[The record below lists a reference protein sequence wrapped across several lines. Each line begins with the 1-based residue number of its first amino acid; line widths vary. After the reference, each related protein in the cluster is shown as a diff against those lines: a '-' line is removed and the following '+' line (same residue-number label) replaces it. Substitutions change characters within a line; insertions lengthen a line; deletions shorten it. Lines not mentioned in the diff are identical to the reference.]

1 MAVEEEES
9 SKVCGLCSKLV
20 DHGETLSDD
29 MLEYLIAFLNIQVSF
44 RNNRDIFLT
53 FSRHDFFK

>member
-29 MLEYLIAFLNIQVSF
+29 MLEYLIAFLNIQVNF
-44 RNNRDIFLT
+44 RNNRKNYIIV
-53 FSRHDFFK
+53 